1 LRILQIIVQSNL
13 RAGGAVQLFRLSKEL
28 VKRGHYVYTL
38 FDDDPDYRNHFA
50 IFDGSGIDL
59 NFLRMHRVKPDIPT
73 IKTVKKLRSIIKK
86 GRFDIIHAHKGNAV
100 DLVWLATIG
109 LDIPIVANIGAA
121 FQVNYFQSFKYR
133 SAGIRRII
141 AVARAVKDVMV
152 ETGKIDP
159 GKIEVVWGSVDT
171 EQFHPGIRSTLREEF
186 SVPGSKRVIGF
197 VGNPSKRKGLQYL
210 IEAFEQLA
218 GKYDDIVLMVVG
230 VNERELGDFT
240 ISNEAAKSRI
250 IPCGFRKDIPNCM
263 AAFDIYVFAGL
274 VNEGLAGTLR
284 EAAAMELPIVTTDV
298 AGNAELIHDNHSG
311 LAVPPY
317 DASALARALEF
328 LLDNKDKAVQFGK
341 KARDFVVNN
350 MTNEL
355 RVDKIEKIYY
365 DILAEKQL

>member
-1 LRILQIIVQSNL
+1 M
-13 RAGGAVQLFRLSKEL
+13 FRLSKEL
-28 VKRGHYVYTL
+28 VRRGHSVYAL

-59 NFLRMHRVKPDIPT
+59 NFLRIRRVKPDIT
-73 IKTVKKLRSIIKK
+73 TFKTVKKLRSIIKDR
-86 GRFDIIHAHKGNAV
+86 RFDIIHAHKGNAV
-100 DLVWLATIG
+100 DFVWLATIG

-121 FQVNYFQSFKYR
+121 FPVNYFQSFKYR
-133 SAGIRRII
+133 SARISRII
-141 AVARAVKDVMV
+141 AVARAVRDVMV

-159 GKIEVVWGSVDT
+159 GKIEVVWGGVDT
-171 EQFHPGIRSTLREEF
+171 VQFRPGIQSTLREEF
-186 SVPGSKRVIGF
+186 SVPGGKRVIGF

-230 VNERELGDFT
+230 VNDRELGDFT
-240 ISNEAAKSRI
+240 ISNETAKSRI
-250 IPCGFRKDIPNCM
+250 IPCGFRKDVPNCM
-263 AAFDIYVFAGL
+263 AAFDIYAFAGL
-274 VNEGLAGTLR
+274 VNEGLTGTLR